1 MYVISHLVINR
12 VCHVFFTWYRIRKR
26 SDPEPMGAH
35 KVSFPSPLTPH
46 FTSPG
51 GEHDKV
57 DNTTHH

>member
-35 KVSFPSPLTPH
+35 KVSFPHPSPLTSLH
-46 FTSPG
+46 QG
-51 GEHDKV
+51 GNMTK
-57 DNTTHH
+57 